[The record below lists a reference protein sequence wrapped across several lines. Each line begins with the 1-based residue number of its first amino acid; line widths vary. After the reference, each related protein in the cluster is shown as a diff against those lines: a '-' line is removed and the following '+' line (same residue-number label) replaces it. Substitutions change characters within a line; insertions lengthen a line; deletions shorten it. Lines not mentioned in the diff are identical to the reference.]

1 MKINQSRPVNQV
13 RGVQRYTADGT
24 ARTAEPGGVREVS
37 DSASIMGIPAE
48 EMTPKV
54 RQAIMTLME
63 EVDRMRK
70 ELDRAQQRI
79 QELEQLADRDSL
91 VPMANRRAFVREL
104 SRMISF
110 AERYEVPTSLIYF
123 DVNDLKKINDELG
136 HLAGD
141 AALKHV
147 ADIILSSIRQ
157 SDVAARLGGDE
168 FAVVLPNAEEDA
180 AHAKAVALADAIYN
194 TPFRWEGREMHIK
207 VAHGAYSFRPGED
220 AAKALAEAD
229 RKMYAHKKHIKGEA
243 QPEQPQAK
251 Q

>member
-13 RGVQRYTADGT
+13 RGVQRYTAEGT
-24 ARTAEPGGVREVS
+24 AKAAEPGIVREIS

-63 EVDRMRK
+63 EVERMRK
-70 ELDRAQQRI
+70 DLEQAQKRI
-79 QELEQLADRDSL
+79 SELEQLADRDSL

-110 AERYEVPTSLIYF
+110 AERYDVPTSLIYF

-136 HLAGD
+136 HAAGD
-141 AALKHV
+141 GALKHV
-147 ADIILSSIRQ
+147 ADVILTNIRQ

-168 FAVVLPNAEEDA
+168 FAVVLPNAEEEM
-180 AHAKAVALADAIYN
+180 AHSKAVSLADAIYD
-194 TPFRWEGREMHIK
+194 TPFRWEGRELHIK
-207 VAHGAYSFRPGED
+207 VAHGAYSFRAGED

-229 RKMYAHKKHIKGEA
+229 RKMYAHKQTLKGQSA
-243 QPEQPQAK
+243 SQS
-251 Q
+251 